1 MDPNQEKKTG
11 EDTPVAGAA
20 ANAGANATAKSGKK
34 ESTSTTTV
42 TSGDKTVKKPAK
54 SEKINDKAG
63 NEPPQKKSSTEKS
76 SEMLKKARTELEV
89 MDKLKVD
96 KLFSNTKGEY
106 FTTENLAHLS
116 EPKKENVK
124 QISRSVLEVFVKSA
138 E

>member
-1 MDPNQEKKTG
+1 MDPEQEIKTG
-11 EDTPVAGAA
+11 EDTTEAGAA
-20 ANAGANATAKSGKK
+20 TDTGANASANSG
-34 ESTSTTTV
+34 EGQSTTTAPA
-42 TSGDKTVKKPAK
+42 DKSKVEKPAK
-54 SEKINDKAG
+54 SEKAKDKAVDE
-63 NEPPQKKSSTEKS
+63 NPTKKASSEKS
-76 SEMLKKARTELEV
+76 VGMLKKAKMELEL